1 MESHNHVTSEKPGRK
16 CADCKKPPQM
26 QCLHCSKNVCMECAQ
41 KHVALANEQIDVAQ
55 HVLNDKISVID
66 RLSAAAKEQVNA
78 DRNKIIKQADIER
91 DQAFVQIDRI
101 AEQQKKHIRDKNAQL
116 SELPL
121 DEITSFVQRMTDEM
135 EYVNEANKE
144 LFLIS
149 SSLPKI
155 QVQQRRSNYKEDY

>member
-1 MESHNHVTSEKPGRK
+1 
-16 CADCKKPPQM
+16 M

-41 KHVALANEQIDVAQ
+41 KHVGLANEQIDVAQ

-91 DQAFVQIDRI
+91 DQAFVQIDQI
-101 AEQQKKHIRDKNAQL
+101 AKQQKKHIRDKNAQL

-135 EYVNEANKE
+135 EYINEANKE
-144 LFLIS
+144 LFLIR

-155 QVQQRRSNYKEDY
+155 QVQQRRSNDKEDY

>member
-1 MESHNHVTSEKPGRK
+1 
-16 CADCKKPPQM
+16 
-26 QCLHCSKNVCMECAQ
+26 MECAQ